1 MRFDQHLHSRHSF
14 DSQADPDANVQRA
27 IELGLNGLT
36 FTEHFDTHPDERLLC
51 RYDDARYSDDIARL
65 RRRYG
70 HRLFIGKGIEIC
82 YQPQNEGLILDHL
95 ERYEFD
101 LVLLSVH
108 WTPCGPIHHRDCWQG
123 VAPTVATRVYLE
135 TVLDAARWAGRLAQK
150 QGRVFDVLG
159 HMDLIR
165 RYLHRYFKHDDPAEG
180 ADLTDEILRACL
192 AADLIPELNTST
204 IRSGHGR
211 LMPDA
216 PVVARYAELGGQAM
230 VLGSDAHKPEHIAAD
245 FDAAVAMLQDNGIR
259 QQAVFRGR
267 CRSLEPLT

>member
-14 DSQADPDANVQRA
+14 DSRADPEANVRRA

-36 FTEHFDTHPDERLLC
+36 FTEHFDTHPVEWPLC
-51 RYDDARYSDDIARL
+51 CYDDARYSDDIARL
-65 RRRYG
+65 RQRYG
-70 HRLFIGKGIEIC
+70 DRLFIGKGIEIC

-95 ERYEFD
+95 ERYKFD

-108 WTPCGPIHHRDCWQG
+108 WTPRGAIHDRNCWEDI
-123 VAPTVATRVYLE
+123 APAAATRLYLE
-135 TVLDAARWAGRLAQK
+135 TVLEAARWADRLAEK
-150 QGRVFDVLG
+150 RGRVFDVLG
-159 HMDLIR
+159 HIDLIR
-165 RYLHRYFKHDDPAEG
+165 RYLHRYFNHYDPAEG
-180 ADLTDEILRACL
+180 ADPTDEILRACL
-192 AADLIPELNTST
+192 AADLIPEVNTST

-259 QQAVFRGR
+259 RQAVFRGR